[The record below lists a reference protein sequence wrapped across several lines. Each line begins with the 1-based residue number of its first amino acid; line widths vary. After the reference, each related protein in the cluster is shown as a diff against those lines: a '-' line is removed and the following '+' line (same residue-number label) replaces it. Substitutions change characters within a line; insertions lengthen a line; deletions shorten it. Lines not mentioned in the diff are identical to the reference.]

1 MKKNKT
7 PQVIQTHPRDF
18 TLVILIRE
26 NEVVK
31 KRRKYEFPSPLF
43 LGHYNPHETFC
54 RRIIKK
60 SAIITDCHRNACA
73 LLKLD

>member
-1 MKKNKT
+1 MKKKT

-31 KRRKYEFPSPLF
+31 NERRKYEFPSPPF
-43 LGHYNPHETFC
+43 Y
-54 RRIIKK
+54 R
-60 SAIITDCHRNACA
+60 A
-73 LLKLD
+73 L

>member
-1 MKKNKT
+1 MPVQKENLLMATTEQTKQNQKKT

-31 KRRKYEFPSPLF
+31 KRRKYEFPSPF
-43 LGHYNPHETFC
+43 F
-54 RRIIKK
+54 
-60 SAIITDCHRNACA
+60 
-73 LLKLD
+73 